1 MYVGNIPFITS
12 SVAFGLNKFHL
23 MQRKVNLM
31 RNFIFMLGAVILFS
45 CSNPKNVSS
54 LLSEN
59 SDVKLN
65 TKIVSDLKKHK
76 PDTFK
81 LNLQGKSFVYGYA
94 DQLSL
99 DVMVEVYNED
109 KKQIA
114 FFDNPARGPEY
125 FQFKTEKPGI
135 YKLVIVPF
143 KENEGKYSLLL
154 TNAEPL
160 ATEPEKQIDQIVN
173 ASLHLSDG
181 KIAPGVSIG
190 VMQNGK
196 MVYNKG
202 FGYAD
207 IESEEKVTPKTIFHV
222 ASVSKQFTAFS
233 IALLVDQG
241 KLSLKD
247 DIRKYL
253 PEIYDFGKTITIDH
267 LIHHT
272 SGLRDQWNLLAM
284 AGWRLDDVITKK
296 QILRLISKQR
306 ELNFNP
312 GDEMVYCNTGYTL
325 LAEIVSRVS
334 GKSFAD
340 WTQENIFQPIGMKN
354 TLFYDDHEKIVM
366 GRAYSYQPN
375 PTGFKKS
382 VLSYANAGATSLFTT
397 PEDLSLWAMNFET
410 MKVGSPRVMA
420 MMDQRFILSKG
431 DTISYAFAQDIGKY
445 KSLNTRAHSGGDAG
459 FRSFLLRFPDQH
471 FSVSVF
477 SNTASFNPGSLS
489 YAIADLYLKDQLK
502 EEKPKA
508 EQGPPAPEEKKIPFD
523 ASKIKL
529 AEFVGTFYSPEL
541 ETAYTF
547 AVENDT
553 LWTHHQRH
561 DDMKLTPLRQDVFQ
575 TSAWY
580 LGEVEFL
587 RNKANQITGLRA
599 SNGRVRGVKF
609 EKK

>member
-1 MYVGNIPFITS
+1 MRLIILLFC
-12 SVAFGLNKFHL
+12 VAALL
-23 MQRKVNLM
+23 
-31 RNFIFMLGAVILFS
+31 S
-45 CSNPKNVSS
+45 CNEPKSFSS
-54 LLSEN
+54 LLGD

-65 TKIVSDLKKHK
+65 TKIDSELKKHK

-81 LNLQGKSFVYGYA
+81 LNLQGNSFVYGYA

-99 DVMVEVYNED
+99 DVMVEVYD
-109 KKQIA
+109 PSKKQIA
-114 FFDNPARGPEY
+114 FYDGPARGPEH
-125 FQFKTEKPGI
+125 FQFKTDKAGV

-143 KENEGKYSLLL
+143 QENEGKYSLLL

-160 ATEPEKQIDQIVN
+160 AAEPEKQVEQLVN
-173 ASLHLSDG
+173 ATLHLSDG
-181 KIAPGVSIG
+181 KIDPGVSVG
-190 VMQNGK
+190 VVKDGK
-196 MVYNKG
+196 MLFSKG

-207 IESEEKVTPKTIFHV
+207 IESQEKVTPQTIFHV

-241 KLSLKD
+241 KISLKD

-253 PEIYDFGKTITIDH
+253 PEIYDFGTTITIDH
-267 LIHHT
+267 LVHHT

-284 AGWRLDDVITKK
+284 AGWRLDDVITKR

-306 ELNFNP
+306 ELNFKP

-325 LAEIVSRVS
+325 MAEIVSRVT

-340 WTQENIFQPIGMKN
+340 WTQENIFQPLGMKN

-366 GRAYSYQPN
+366 GRAYSYYS
-375 PTGFKKS
+375 TDKGFKKS

-410 MKVGSPRVMA
+410 MKVGNKRVME
-420 MMDQRFILSKG
+420 MMDQRFILNKG

-445 KSLNTRAHSGGDAG
+445 KGLNTRAHSGGDAG

-471 FSVSVF
+471 FAVSVF
-477 SNTASFNPGSLS
+477 SNSASFSPGGIS
-489 YAIADLYLKDQLK
+489 YQIADLYLKDMLK
-502 EEKPKA
+502 EEKPK
-508 EQGPPAPEEKKIPFD
+508 QNQQPTPEEKKIPFD
-523 ASKIKL
+523 ASKVKL
-529 AEFVGTFYSPEL
+529 GEFVGTFYSSEL

-553 LWTHHQRH
+553 LRAHHQRH
-561 DDMKLTPLRQDVFQ
+561 DDMKLTPLRPDVFQ
-575 TSAWY
+575 ASAWF
-580 LGEVEFL
+580 LGEVQFT
-587 RNKANQITGLRA
+587 RNKANQVTGLRA
-599 SNGRVRGVKF
+599 SNGRVRGVAF

>member
-1 MYVGNIPFITS
+1 
-12 SVAFGLNKFHL
+12 
-23 MQRKVNLM
+23 M
-31 RNFIFMLGAVILFS
+31 RPLIFVLCVVTMFS
-45 CSNPKNVSS
+45 CNKPENSSS
-54 LLSEN
+54 LSSEN

-65 TKIVSDLKKHK
+65 TKIDSELKKHK

-81 LNLQGKSFVYGYA
+81 LNLQSNSFVYGYT
-94 DQLSL
+94 DQLSV
-99 DVMVEVYNED
+99 DVMVEVYDTE
-109 KKQIA
+109 KKQIG
-114 FFDNPARGPEY
+114 FFDGPARGPEY
-125 FQFKTEKPGI
+125 FQFKTDKPGI
-135 YKLVIVPF
+135 YKLVISPF
-143 KENEGKYSLLL
+143 QENEGKYSLLL

-160 ATEPEKQIDQIVN
+160 ATEPEKQIDQLVD

-190 VMQNGK
+190 VMKDGK
-196 MVYNKG
+196 MVYSKG

-207 IESEEKVTPKTIFHV
+207 IESEEKVTSKTIFHV

-253 PEIYDFGKTITIDH
+253 PEIHDFGKTITIDH

-312 GDEMVYCNTGYTL
+312 GDESVYCNTGYTL

-340 WTQENIFQPIGMKN
+340 WTKENIFDPLEMKN

-366 GRAYSYQPN
+366 GRAYSYQASN
-375 PTGFKKS
+375 VGYKKS

-397 PEDLSLWAMNFET
+397 PEDLSLWALNFEK
-410 MKVGSPRVMA
+410 MKVGNPNVMA
-420 MMDQRFILSKG
+420 MMDQRFILTKG

-445 KSLNTRAHSGGDAG
+445 KSLNIRVHSGGDAG

-471 FSVSVF
+471 FSVAVF
-477 SNTASFNPGSLS
+477 SNYANFDPGSLS
-489 YAIADLYLKDQLK
+489 YTIADMYLKDQLK
-502 EEKPKA
+502 EEKPKPD
-508 EQGPPAPEEKKIPFD
+508 QPAPTPEGKKIVFD
-523 ASKIKL
+523 ASKVKL
-529 AEFVGTFYSPEL
+529 GEYVGTFYSPEL

-553 LWTHHQRH
+553 LRAHHQRH
-561 DDMKLTPLRQDVFQ
+561 DDSKFSPIRPDVFQ
-575 TSAWY
+575 ANQWF
-580 LGEVEFL
+580 LGEVEFV
-587 RNKANQITGLRA
+587 RNKANQITGFRA